1 MQSWDI
7 KGSPPPITGS
17 GHYLDLSRK
26 LHLSTD
32 GIAARHFTAHD
43 PLPLGC
49 PIGLSDSTTIH
60 EHLLAIFADDTNEEL
75 AWLVLHRKDTD
86 IECIEDISNG
96 LEGCFHMGRD
106 KTMYISYWLLA
117 NRKKGN
123 VRPASK
129 RRTPRSTRL
138 PPRGRGHVE
147 RGHRSTPGEEQCA
160 TRVEAQDMMG
170 VGGGELVG
178 LESLYAVMGVGVKI
192 PPALFPKISSP
203 YTPRPENRSTQQSEF
218 RYVKMAHI

>member
-1 MQSWDI
+1 M
-7 KGSPPPITGS
+7 TGS

-26 LHLSTD
+26 LHLATS
-32 GIAARHFTAHD
+32 GITARHLTTHD

-60 EHLLAIFADDTNEEL
+60 EHLLAILLNDTNEEL
-75 AWLVLHRKDTD
+75 AWFILHRKDTD
-86 IECIEDISNG
+86 IERIEDISNG
-96 LEGCFHMGRD
+96 LEGCFHMDRD
-106 KTMYISYWLLA
+106 KSIYISYWLLA
-117 NRKKGN
+117 NRKQGN

-178 LESLYAVMGVGVKI
+178 LESLGFSVGVGVKN
-192 PPALFPKISSP
+192 PPALFLIFSSP
-203 YTPRPENRSTQQSEF
+203 YNPASRKPLNPAKQISLC
-218 RYVKMAHI
+218 